1 MGELIRNEAILK
13 EAEGLFPKDVLE
25 ELQEWYTYTLREEWR
40 YVVFTARRSY
50 VMALILEQMTGK
62 KMESDYAE
70 YLTDASFFLR
80 CAELAD
86 LYREYGSFPR
96 ILLCDDLMIHGRNIN
111 HIIEEVQRE
120 LIRLLSD
127 EFEENIVRYAL
138 TRAINIHV
146 YVRSNRQL
154 LLSDAYALKMHYM
167 REEAPCFWHQLSN
180 NLSSFIFRANI
191 TNASYIYTEYLSDVD
206 MERIIERL
214 LGEDG
219 YIHTTYQRIDQYT
232 KLVYFGAG
240 TKIKGVLSLRII
252 KNEFCEGYRVAPFAF
267 IPNMNAEETDSL
279 LRIVLEKVPQPY
291 REWLEECERLNGKRS
306 FNEMITLLVSDVI
319 LKEFNRKYEIV
330 QKDADKKR
338 EILKLARN
346 YDLYGLNQT
355 IEMLEAFA
363 GEDFSS
369 LLSYADID
377 KIFEIPLPEERLM
390 LDLVPGE
397 KTELSSEEKN
407 KIKTWVEDYF
417 YKCGYMDE
425 RAAYEQLQH
434 PASVTGER
442 KKRRVRGCC
451 FTLKELN
458 QKYDRM
464 ESMYCIAYFLQMI
477 DAGVAGLSSYASISS
492 RVVGY
497 AQFAKAGEQ
506 SLLIEPLRMYRYL
519 PMLSR
524 MQLECRRRLRDL
536 KEEIRT
542 FETGWSLQLSTA
554 GLAEFMDKLSEIG
567 QTAEDWDGSYIR
579 KLDGSTEELREVM
592 KKQDELYRQYGE
604 YVKGEKETNEQGD
617 HNILRG

>member
-1 MGELIRNEAILK
+1 MGELIKNEAILK
-13 EAEGLFPKDVLE
+13 EAERLFPKDVLE

-50 VMALILEQMTGK
+50 VMALIFEQLTGK

-80 CAELAD
+80 CAELAN
-86 LYREYGSFPR
+86 LYREYGCFPQ

-120 LIRLLSD
+120 LVRLLSD
-127 EFEENIVRYAL
+127 EFEENTVRYAL

-146 YVRSNRQL
+146 YVRSRRQL
-154 LLSDAYALKMHYM
+154 LLSAAYVLKMHYI

-180 NLSSFIFRANI
+180 DLSSFIFRANI
-191 TNASYIYTEYLSDVD
+191 TNASYIYTEYLPDAD
-206 MERIIERL
+206 MERIAERL

-267 IPNMNAEETDSL
+267 LPNMNAEETDSL
-279 LRIVLEKVPQPY
+279 LRIVLEKIPQPY
-291 REWLEECERLNGKRS
+291 REWIEKCELLNGKRS

-330 QKDADKKR
+330 QREEDRKR
-338 EILKLARN
+338 EIVKLARN

-355 IEMLEAFA
+355 IQMLEALI
-363 GEDFSS
+363 GKDSSS

-390 LDLVPGE
+390 LELTPGE
-397 KTELSSEEKN
+397 KMELSSEEKN
-407 KIKTWVEDYF
+407 KIKTRVEDYF
-417 YKCGYMDE
+417 YQCGYMDE

-434 PASVTGER
+434 PDSVTGE
-442 KKRRVRGCC
+442 KKRRRVRGCC

-458 QKYDRM
+458 RGHGRM
-464 ESMYCIAYFLQMI
+464 ESGYCIAYFLQMI

-492 RVVGY
+492 IVVGY

-506 SLLIEPLRMYRYL
+506 SLLIEPLRKYTYI

-524 MQLECRRRLRDL
+524 MQFECRRNLRDM
-536 KEEIRT
+536 KEEIKIFGDRRLSRQ
-542 FETGWSLQLSTA
+542 ETE
-554 GLAEFMDKLSEIG
+554 GLPEFMDKLSEIG
-567 QTAEDWDGSYIR
+567 QTVEDWNGSYIR
-579 KLDGSTEELREVM
+579 KLDGSTEELMKVM
-592 KKQDELYRQYGE
+592 EKQDVLYRQYGE
-604 YVKGEKETNEQGD
+604 YAGGKGTKQ
-617 HNILRG
+617 